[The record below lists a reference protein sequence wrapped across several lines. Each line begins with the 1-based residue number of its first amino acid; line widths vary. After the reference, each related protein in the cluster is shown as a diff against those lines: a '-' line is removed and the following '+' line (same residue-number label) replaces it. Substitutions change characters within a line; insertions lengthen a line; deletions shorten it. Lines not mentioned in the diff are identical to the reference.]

1 MIHFTGSIEW
11 EEYTLS
17 RIYGKHVGGSCP
29 AWFSDEK
36 SLSAGTDFTPL
47 LRACT
52 VAHGFSGTYFETMDM
67 AFPPIKRYGSLSHL
81 RNVDYLHVGL
91 IQLPLAST
99 VWARLKNTAINQ
111 MSWYYPYWS

>member
-1 MIHFTGSIEW
+1 MIHFTGSNEW

-17 RIYGKHVGGSCP
+17 RIYGKHVGRSCP

-36 SLSAGTDFTPL
+36 SLSAGTDFTPM

-67 AFPPIKRYGSLSHL
+67 AFPPIKLDT
-81 RNVDYLHVGL
+81 VVCL
-91 IQLPLAST
+91 I
-99 VWARLKNTAINQ
+99 KG
-111 MSWYYPYWS
+111 M